1 MTAVL
6 KPTAELA
13 MPQATPAPHPRDA
26 PAQMLAGQA
35 TGSYI
40 AGLGPQ
46 AGSDMLLGQAAGAYI
61 AGLNS

>member
-6 KPTAELA
+6 KPTAELT
-13 MPQATPAPHPRDA
+13 MPQATPAQHPQDT
-26 PAQMLAGQA
+26 PAQMVAGQA

-46 AGSDMLLGQAAGAYI
+46 AGNDMLLGQAAGAYI